1 MINQELENLRK
12 LAQSWNNLDINHIA
26 IVIDEGIVYESQWVL
41 LPIEGKV
48 QFLNYLKTKFDSI
61 KKEMHKEIISLYA
74 EIAMLP
80 ILENRH
86 CIVLTQITKSE
97 IRKVTILIKN
107 IDNKI
112 NHIEVCFI
120 PKPEEAILSGE
131 IPK

>member
-12 LAQSWNNLDINHIA
+12 LAQSWNNLNINQLLFIT
-26 IVIDEGIVYESQWVL
+26 DDSIVYESQWVL
-41 LPIEGKV
+41 FPIEGKE

-80 ILENRH
+80 KLENRQ
-86 CIVLTQITKSE
+86 CIVLTQITINE

-107 IDNKI
+107 SDKKI
-112 NHIEVCFI
+112 NRIDVCFV
-120 PKPEEAILSGE
+120 PRPDEAILSGE